1 VRKTFVVAA
10 AMCLAAL
17 TFDASRG
24 EPATAPLVLGAV
36 HNRLVL
42 DGELLKSLPAVTIDV
57 TFETGEGKKS
67 GHYIPACCY
76 GR

>member
-1 VRKTFVVAA
+1 
-10 AMCLAAL
+10 M
-17 TFDASRG
+17 
-24 EPATAPLVLGAV
+24 APLVLGAV

-42 DGELLKSLPAVTIDV
+42 DGELIKSLPAVTIDV